1 MWDWQEVLLQ
11 GCVWKGGGVV
21 VCLCCP
27 LEKELTGSAG
37 ETRGANVKIWDFL
50 GGLAS
55 SKLCLLEPFVG
66 SCSH

>member
-1 MWDWQEVLLQ
+1 M
-11 GCVWKGGGVV
+11 

>member
-1 MWDWQEVLLQ
+1 MGLARGTIAGGWV
-11 GCVWKGGGVV
+11 GGGCGLFV
-21 VCLCCP
+21 LSFR
-27 LEKELTGSAG
+27 KELTGSAG